1 MSGDK
6 LVLSVEEMATE
17 LGISKPVAYALA
29 RREGFPAVRISE
41 RRIVVPVEA
50 LRRWLEAEV
59 LQQGVG
65 T

>member
-1 MSGDK
+1 MTEK
-6 LVLSVEEMATE
+6 LVLSVEELAQE
-17 LGISKPVAYALA
+17 FGISLPVAYALA
-29 RREGFPAVRISE
+29 KREGFPAVRISE